1 MTTRYRFEL
10 IVDMPSGEQKQA
22 CFEVEALVA
31 KECLWEPYDRCS
43 DGLSFVAGLGVSE
56 DGAKRI
62 DAQRKELAKEI
73 AGRLTAEIMDAIKS
87 HDLRDGY
94 CC

>member
-1 MTTRYRFEL
+1 MNTRYRFEL

-43 DGLSFVAGLGVSE
+43 DGLSFLAGLGVSE

-62 DAQRKELAKEI
+62 DTQREKLAQEI
-73 AGRLTAEIMDAIKS
+73 AGRLTAHIMAAIKS
-87 HDLRDGY
+87 RDLRDGY
-94 CC
+94 RC